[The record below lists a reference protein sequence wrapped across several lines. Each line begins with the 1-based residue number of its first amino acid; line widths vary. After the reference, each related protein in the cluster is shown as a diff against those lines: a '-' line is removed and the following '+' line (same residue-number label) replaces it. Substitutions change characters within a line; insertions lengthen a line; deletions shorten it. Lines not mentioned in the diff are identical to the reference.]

1 MYSTQTLILCKIRW
15 TIGLRQVDRNS
26 KVFYL
31 VMCERM
37 ICSPFI
43 ITTLTTKPFSI
54 SILLNQIFREIL
66 IHKNQNYVNNSS
78 EKSIFQN
85 QPEIIKTNG
94 RLSWFSNHQ
103 YGKIIDT
110 TVKHKQIKNLIIT
123 WNLTNTI

>member
-1 MYSTQTLILCKIRW
+1 M
-15 TIGLRQVDRNS
+15 DRNS

-43 ITTLTTKPFSI
+43 ITTLTTKPLSI
-54 SILLNQIFREIL
+54 SILLNPIFREIL
-66 IHKNQNYVNNSS
+66 IYKNQNYVKNSS
-78 EKSIFQN
+78 KNSIFQN
-85 QPEIIKTNG
+85 QTEIRKTNG

-110 TVKHKQIKNLIIT
+110 TVKHKHKKLDNNMKFDKTQSKDN
-123 WNLTNTI
+123 NSAFSKCSYDS